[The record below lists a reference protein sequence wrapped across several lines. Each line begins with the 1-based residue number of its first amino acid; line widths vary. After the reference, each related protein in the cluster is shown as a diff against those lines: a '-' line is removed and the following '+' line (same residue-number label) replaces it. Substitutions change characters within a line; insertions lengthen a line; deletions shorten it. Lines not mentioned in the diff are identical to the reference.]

1 MSKKKSDESGE
12 GKRVES
18 KYNSNQLRQ
27 CIQEGLPANE
37 IMEKLGIKHKQTL
50 KQFILK
56 LMSDDRTYYEV
67 RGLYLKSSTRPKV
80 NAKMDIKISLRDIDF
95 GDIEIAPGDEFS
107 VSVEEDRLVLTRV

>member
-1 MSKKKSDESGE
+1 MGKKKTDESGD
-12 GKRVES
+12 GMRVES

-27 CIQEGLPANE
+27 CIQDGLSAND
-37 IMEKLGIKHKQTL
+37 IMEQLGIKHKQTL
-50 KQFILK
+50 KQFLLK

-80 NAKMDIKISLRDIDF
+80 NAKLDLKISLRDIDF
-95 GDIEIAPGDEFS
+95 GDIEIAPGDEFA